1 MVLEQ
6 EKTQGAQPPG
16 PPPKGGPEKSSAR
29 KRWGLLLI
37 ILLLLVIAAQTAII
51 VVQSQANKRI
61 EAQSQQALGKFLK
74 SGEVA
79 SGDVGTDLLMQN
91 VRFCWSEAICIN
103 TNRLTAKAVPAPDQS
118 EVNFDNLTGFMVN
131 VNNATVQISP
141 QTLQGMFNES
151 VFNYPG
157 STLRDLRVSIAEAED
172 GNHVKLAG
180 ALKYLFL
187 WIPFEMD
194 TNLTVDRATNTL
206 VIAVNDLQVF
216 GIIPATW
223 LIEIKPFNLEKL
235 LTLPP
240 NKHLLVRQNLMMVKP
255 FGLFPPP
262 RVNGTISGIEVT
274 PKLISLTFSGSDK
287 TFQPLPD
294 ASARNFIYLQ
304 GGSTR
309 FGRLGMINSQV
320 QVVDQNPANPF
331 QFSLLHY
338 QDYLPKSNV
347 QLQPNGS
354 VKVTMADHG
363 NLSEPALKPQPPAP
377 TPGRV
382 INEKLEAGKEKAN
395 TAKDNVGNFVD
406 KAKEKT
412 KDVLGL

>member
-6 EKTQGAQPPG
+6 EKTQTTQPPRK
-16 PPPKGGPEKSSAR
+16 PPMSDPEKPAFS
-29 KRWGLLLI
+29 KRWATVFILLLLI
-37 ILLLLVIAAQTAII
+37 IAAETAII

-61 EAQSQQALGKFLK
+61 EAQSQQALGTFLK
-74 SGEVA
+74 SGQQA
-79 SGDVGTDLLMQN
+79 SGAIGTDLLMQN
-91 VRFCWSEAICIN
+91 IRFCWSKQICIN
-103 TNRLTAKAVPAPDQS
+103 TDRLTAKAVPTGGQS
-118 EVNFDNLTGFMVN
+118 EVNFDNLTGFLVN

-157 STLRDLRVSIAEAED
+157 STLRDLRVTIAQA
-172 GNHVKLAG
+172 GGNNHVKLAG

-194 TNLTVDRATNTL
+194 TNLSIDRKSNTL

-223 LIEIKPFNLEKL
+223 LIEFKPFNLEKL

-240 NKHLLVRQNLMMVKP
+240 NNHLIVRQNLMMVKP

-262 RVNGTISGIEVT
+262 RVNGTISDIRVT
-274 PKLISLTFSGSDK
+274 PKLISLSFSGPSK
-287 TFQPLPD
+287 TFQPMPD
-294 ASARNFIYLQ
+294 ASAKNFIYLD
-304 GGSTR
+304 GGRTR

-320 QVVDQNPANPF
+320 QVIDQNPGDLF
-331 QFSLLHY
+331 QFSLMNY
-338 QDYLPKSNV
+338 QDYLPNSTVK
-347 QLQPNGS
+347 LQPNGS
-354 VKVTMADHG
+354 VKVTMADHA

-382 INEKLEAGKEKAN
+382 AKEKLETGKEKVN
-395 TAKDNVGNFVD
+395 TAKDKVGNFFE
-406 KAKEKT
+406 KAKDKT